1 MECFAYASSQ
11 TYDLRALQAKLTPH
25 FACSL
30 IGEVLHIKWGDKGGD
45 LFYFQYGTCVTWGIS
60 PSDFNAVQKQVIGK
74 PATLAPESAMI
85 RDEFSYSYGEK
96 PTLLDDEIVLES
108 KNFEAKLAASY
119 AISQSIKLEVFEH
132 TTDLSIETTRA
143 LPENLA
149 RKGKISLGRRA
160 LSKKIG
166 TLFLERSSI
175 NLHTDILDLPD
186 FFWENTELE
195 PFYLRMRRY
204 LNLDSRMDVLN
215 KRLHIIHEMLEML
228 GSELNHRQSSRLEW
242 TIIILILLEVI
253 VLFAKDVFGW
263 F

>member
-11 TYDLRALQAKLTPH
+11 AYDLRTLQAKLSPH
-25 FACSL
+25 FPCAL
-30 IGEVLHIKWGDKGGD
+30 IGEVLHVKWGKKGGD
-45 LFYFQYGTCVTWGIS
+45 LFYFQYGTCVTWGLET
-60 PSDFNAVQKQVIGK
+60 SDFNSVQKRATGK
-74 PATLAPESAMI
+74 TQSAGTTMI
-85 RDEFSYSYGEK
+85 RDQFSYSYGEK
-96 PTLLDDEIVLES
+96 STLHEDEIILES

-132 TTDLSIETTRA
+132 KTDLSIETTRA
-143 LPENLA
+143 LPETLA
-149 RKGKISLGRRA
+149 QKGKISLSRRA

-215 KRLHIIHEMLEML
+215 KRLGIIHEMLDML
-228 GSELNHRQSSRLEW
+228 GGELNHRQSSRLEW